1 MIKEVKKIKI
11 KLKNIIKFLLVT
23 SVIIFPFIHIN
34 ELIQMNYVLDSF
46 ENPDHYI
53 CIKSSGVIFA
63 SKIEKDEMII
73 LQKSSHP
80 DFLLNEK
87 DYIMYFTDDGL
98 IDITKIEKIKKI
110 GLRNLYYN
118 FMDQDEVNLPILK
131 EQIIGKVLTTIDNN
145 IINSI
150 SIKIWEIS
158 ISNLN
163 IGALIARN

>member
-1 MIKEVKKIKI
+1 MSI
-11 KLKNIIKFLLVT
+11 KLIL
-23 SVIIFPFIHIN
+23 
-34 ELIQMNYVLDSF
+34 
-46 ENPDHYI
+46 
-53 CIKSSGVIFA
+53 A

-118 FMDQDEVNLPILK
+118 FIRF
-131 EQIIGKVLTTIDNN
+131 VLFHRIPLFIFSST
-145 IINSI
+145 
-150 SIKIWEIS
+150 KIR
-158 ISNLN
+158 
-163 IGALIARN
+163 IAG